1 MTKRDIYLRKHYH
14 ITEAVY
20 QKMLAEGGGACWI
33 CGKPPKP
40 GVSLNVDHC
49 HVTGKVRGLLDFLCN
64 KKLIGRSRV
73 EHAYKYRKAAEYLE
87 NPKDWRDDELNTA
100 QRVASAVSK
109 KNKKSKHH
117 KVRTDKKRSP
127 R

>member
-1 MTKRDIYLRKHYH
+1 MSVRDKYLRKHYQ

-33 CGKPPKP
+33 CGKKPKP
-40 GVSLNVDHC
+40 GVNLNVDHC
-49 HVTGKVRGLLDFLCN
+49 HATGKVRGLLDFLCN

-87 NPKDWRDDELNTA
+87 NQKDWRDDELNTA
-100 QRVASAVSK
+100 QRVETPIPK
-109 KNKKSKHH
+109 KDRKSKYRKIRAH
-117 KVRTDKKRSP
+117 KKRASC
-127 R
+127 